1 MRKRTWLIGFLLI
14 TLLAACNS
22 AAEDAT
28 LLPATADAGGLVP
41 RATAIPAG
49 SEADAA
55 DALPE
60 GYPAPPTPVDT
71 PEGYPAPP
79 ELPPTP
85 DPYPA
90 GEMKWILRAVGEQ
103 CADESENS
111 YADLQEAVASLAAAG
126 IPSTASE
133 MAELMVCTACG
144 CPTSAHFRVQ
154 IEAADVSK
162 ATTLGWTA
170 EQ

>member
-1 MRKRTWLIGFLLI
+1 MRKRIWLIGFLLL
-14 TLLAACNS
+14 TLLAACS
-22 AAEDAT
+22 PAAKEAT
-28 LLPATADAGGLVP
+28 PLPSTTDDGGLSP
-41 RATAIPAG
+41 SATTIPADTETDSG
-49 SEADAA
+49 S
-55 DALPE
+55 ALPE

-71 PEGYPAPP
+71 PEGYPAAP

-90 GEMKWILRAVGEQ
+90 GEMTWILQAVGEQ

-133 MAELMVCTACG
+133 MAELMVCAACG

-154 IEAADVSK
+154 IGAADVSK
-162 ATTLGWTA
+162 AISLGWTA
-170 EQ
+170 EE